1 MISNIILSDSL
12 QRKIFYSSK
21 NVIMSITSRIINFSF
36 NVNSPVG
43 GGEGVVA
50 GEGWDW
56 EVTFECS
63 RARHQ
68 FALTELIYYL
78 EYFCIL
84 KGSCNNC
91 KPDSV

>member
-50 GEGWDW
+50 G
-56 EVTFECS
+56 
-63 RARHQ
+63 
-68 FALTELIYYL
+68 
-78 EYFCIL
+78 
-84 KGSCNNC
+84 
-91 KPDSV
+91 